1 MRYEELV
8 VINDVNYYFI
18 FTDEILTT
26 GIGGSVGIFFAKN
39 DTSNI
44 CDNWYMDTEQDVLS
58 TLCQVVV
65 NWVNINYPDSFYF
78 LSTNYD
84 VYGFYKSFDSEFSVG
99 YDINE
104 RESKIGSMKI
114 YISTYTKSIS

>member
-26 GIGGSVGIFFAKN
+26 GIGGSVGIFFTK
-39 DTSNI
+39 DDPSNI
-44 CDNWYMDTEQDVLS
+44 CDNWSIDTEQDTLS
-58 TLCQVVV
+58 SLCQVAVD
-65 NWVNINYPDSFYF
+65 WVNINYPDSFYF

-84 VYGFYKSFDSEFSVG
+84 VYSLYKSYDTRLVVY